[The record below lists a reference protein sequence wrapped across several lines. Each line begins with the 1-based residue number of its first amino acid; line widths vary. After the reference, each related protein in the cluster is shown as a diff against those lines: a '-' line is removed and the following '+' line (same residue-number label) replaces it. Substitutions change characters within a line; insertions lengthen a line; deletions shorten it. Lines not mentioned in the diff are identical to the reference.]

1 MGGGAFVGRTSF
13 SSFVGV
19 EAPLPLSVSEHVEE
33 SEDSE
38 SESGGVGGDLCGA
51 MTSATL
57 HPLSTEPRGGRSI
70 GISGSTVGSGG
81 RVGAGVASP
90 EAVAR
95 LSDDKDRGTSMS
107 RSGSGGAENRSE
119 NPPPVLTGGA
129 DLLSSFS
136 GSGGG
141 DSTGSGSG
149 EAGFCT
155 GGGGGRAGG
164 GFGLGGGPEG
174 LAGGCFDESFD

>member
-1 MGGGAFVGRTSF
+1 MGRTSF

-19 EAPLPLSVSEHVEE
+19 EAPLPLSVSESEE
-33 SEDSE
+33 EAEDSE
-38 SESGGVGGDLCGA
+38 SESVGGGDLCGA
-51 MTSATL
+51 MTSVML
-57 HPLSTEPRGGRSI
+57 QPLSTEPLGGRSI

-95 LSDDKDRGTSMS
+95 LSEDRDNGTSIS

-119 NPPPVLTGGA
+119 NPPPDLTGGS
-129 DLLSSFS
+129 DLQSSFS

-141 DSTGSGSG
+141 DSTGLGSG

-164 GFGLGGGPEG
+164 GLGLGGGPEG
-174 LAGGCFDESFD
+174 LVGGCFDESLD